1 MTYRPSRYFDGSC
14 GAYRLILTALQI
26 RLYRRRHDHNANL
39 EAFWSLLAERFER
52 TSTVFL

>member
-1 MTYRPSRYFDGSC
+1 
-14 GAYRLILTALQI
+14 LTALQI